1 MLKAI
6 AFDPG
11 ITTGWAIG
19 EINETDGEMLVSMD
33 QEKFSV
39 SDVFSRL
46 EELEPDFII
55 YERFDFRNKAR
66 SGLELFSRELIG
78 VFELYVQRNS
88 RCSIYKQSP
97 GSVINGYFDRRK
109 LVEAGV
115 WTPGAEYIHSN
126 EACMHLLYWYTFG
139 AGFKYNRKGYRAA

>member
-11 ITTGWAIG
+11 ITTGFAIG
-19 EINETDGEMLVSMD
+19 EIDPDEGTMLVSTD
-33 QEKFSV
+33 QEKFTV

-46 EELEPDFII
+46 EEYAPDFII

-66 SGLELFSRELIG
+66 AGLELFSRELIG
-78 VFELYVQRNS
+78 VFELYAQRTEQVQLF
-88 RCSIYKQSP
+88 KQSP

-109 LVEAGV
+109 LVQDGL
-115 WTPGAEYIHSN
+115 WTPGALFIHSN

-139 AGFKYNRKGYRAA
+139 AGYKYNKGGYRAA